1 MIQNSVLTVILSN
14 KIPNICSISKAFLLG
29 LRRLTA
35 KYCKVNSSNA
45 QGHLWEGGGGCS
57 HHNLTTINL
66 NNELTWN
73 LTKCWLV

>member
-35 KYCKVNSSNA
+35 KYCKVNSSNR
-45 QGHLWEGGGGCS
+45 GTYGRGGGGCS